1 MSNPMHLQKQI
12 LAVLTEGKD
21 LTLATVRPDG
31 APQAT
36 TVSYAS
42 DGLNLYFGCGVHSQK
57 AQNLAHEP
65 RVSATINLP
74 YVDWSQ
80 ISGLSLG
87 GVAHQITD
95 SAELARVGLLFLAK
109 FPEVAQYVSAPP
121 DEMAMFRI
129 EPTVFSLLDYSQGFG
144 HTDTVFAADLPAG
157 KGLSRAA

>member
-1 MSNPMHLQKQI
+1 MHLQKQI

-42 DGLNLYFGCGVHSQK
+42 DGLNLYFGCGAHSQK
-57 AQNLAHEP
+57 AANLAREA

-74 YVDWSQ
+74 YADWAQ
-80 ISGLSLG
+80 IRGLSLG
-87 GVAHQITD
+87 GLAHRLTE
-95 SAELARVGLLFLAK
+95 SADLARAGLLFLEK
-109 FPEVAQYVSAPP
+109 FPEVAQYVSAPQE
-121 DEMAMFRI
+121 EMAMFRI

-144 HTDTVFAADLPAG
+144 HTDAVFAADLPDV
-157 KGLSRAA
+157 RAPGVAA